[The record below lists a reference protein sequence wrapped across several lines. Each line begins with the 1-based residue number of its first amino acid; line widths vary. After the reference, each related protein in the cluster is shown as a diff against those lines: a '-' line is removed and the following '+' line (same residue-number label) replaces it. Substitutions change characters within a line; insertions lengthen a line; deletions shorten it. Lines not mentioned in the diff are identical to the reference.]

1 MCKQSKIMKKQTLH
15 QILFAGLFLSVALM
29 SCKKDEDNTN
39 NPTPTPTPYTCSSC
53 VTTSQAKA
61 AYDASSKGV
70 YKGIVIG
77 STGTIKFDI
86 SNDTN
91 LITAVLTLDG
101 IAATLTSAVSWTSGV
116 AYVAD
121 FTGTFNGAPVTVK
134 FQVDATGTNPVIIT
148 SSIPGHPGASFTL
161 EKEKSTAL
169 LECFEGIYST
179 TKPETGTFNIL
190 LSRKLGKFGG
200 ASRET
205 GSLESDDIDDGSIDA
220 SNNLLMDG
228 IIIGKLSGDTI
239 DGSFK
244 DSNGSTVTI
253 KGKRTL

>member
-1 MCKQSKIMKKQTLH
+1 MKKQTLH
-15 QILFAGLFLSVALM
+15 QFLFAGLFLSVAFI
-29 SCKKDEDNTN
+29 SCKKEEEKTN
-39 NPTPTPTPYTCSSC
+39 NPTPTPYTCSSC
-53 VTTSQAKA
+53 ATAPQAKA

-86 SNDTN
+86 SNDTT

-101 IAATLTSAVSWTSGV
+101 ITATLTSAVTWTAGTS
-116 AYVAD
+116 YIAD
-121 FTGTFNGAPVTVK
+121 FTGTFNGSPVTVK
-134 FQVDATGTNPVIIT
+134 FQVDATGTNPIILT

-169 LECFEGIYST
+169 LECFEGTYST

-190 LSRKLGKFGG
+190 LSRKLAKFGG
-200 ASRET
+200 ASRKS
-205 GSLESDDIDDGSIDA
+205 GSMESEDIEDGTIDA
-220 SNNLLMDG
+220 SSNLYMDG
-228 IIIGKLSGDTI
+228 TLIGKLSGDNI